1 MPVASRG
8 LVNNLT
14 VHSRVRPGCVAVL
27 GARIDRECTLADVP
41 GEENGEPVL
50 FDLRSRLVTGG
61 VDEPE

>member
-1 MPVASRG
+1 VASLG

-14 VHSRVRPGCVAVL
+14 VHNPVRPGCVAVL

-50 FDLRSRLVTGG
+50 FDLRSRLVMGG